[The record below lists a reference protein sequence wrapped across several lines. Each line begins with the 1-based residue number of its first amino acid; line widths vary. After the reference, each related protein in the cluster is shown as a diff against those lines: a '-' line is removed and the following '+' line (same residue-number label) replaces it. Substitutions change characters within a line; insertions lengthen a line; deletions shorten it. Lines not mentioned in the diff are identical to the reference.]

1 MVRTANALSNAN
13 LIHDWK
19 LTMLYTSDKAVISLF
34 LKVTYGSTKLKPL
47 LII

>member
-1 MVRTANALSNAN
+1 MTANALSNVN

-19 LTMLYTSDKAVISLF
+19 LTMLYTSDKAVTSIF
-34 LKVTYGSTKLKPL
+34 LKVIYGSIKLIPL

>member
-19 LTMLYTSDKAVISLF
+19 LTMLYTSDKAVIYFSVFKSLMAV
-34 LKVTYGSTKLKPL
+34 LN
-47 LII
+47 